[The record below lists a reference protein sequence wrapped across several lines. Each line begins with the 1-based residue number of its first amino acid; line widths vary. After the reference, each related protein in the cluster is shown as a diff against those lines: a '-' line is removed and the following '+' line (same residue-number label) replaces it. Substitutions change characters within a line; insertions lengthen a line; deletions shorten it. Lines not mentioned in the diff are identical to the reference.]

1 MRFAVIGDQGMFGR
15 DMSDSLSERGETVSG
30 FNRSN
35 LDLSDSVDSLAKVIS
50 GADVIVN
57 CVAFT
62 AVDSAETHRAQANL
76 VNGEYAG
83 KMALVA
89 KNIGARFAHLSTDY
103 VFSGQSR
110 VPVKVSTPLSPIN
123 AYGESKALG
132 EELIEQSGAEFQ
144 IFRTAWLYGA
154 NGNCFPKSIAKKL
167 LSGGIVNVVD
177 DQVGQP
183 TWTKD
188 LARIVYAH
196 SVNNYSESYVHA
208 VSSGQATWF
217 DFAQAVAKRLPD
229 SGNYR
234 VERIKSSELNLEAT
248 RPAFSVLDNSNTKG
262 PVIGDWA
269 DRWQIAAP
277 EILESLL

>member
-15 DMSDSLSERGETVSG
+15 DMAGFLREEGEKVSG
-30 FNRSN
+30 FNRTN
-35 LDLSDSVDSLAKVIS
+35 LNLSGSVDSLAKVIS

-57 CVAFT
+57 CIAYT
-62 AVDSAETHRAQANL
+62 AVDSAERQRAQANL

-83 KMALVA
+83 KLALVA
-89 KNIGARFAHLSTDY
+89 KDIGARFAHLSTDY

-132 EELIEQSGAEFQ
+132 EELVEQSGAEFQ

-154 NGNCFPKSIAKKL
+154 SGNCFPKSIAKKL
-167 LSGGIVNVVD
+167 LSGEVVNVVD

-196 SVNNYSESYVHA
+196 SVNRYSESYVHA

-217 DFAQAVAKRLPD
+217 DFARAVAKRLPD
-229 SGNYR
+229 SGSYR
-234 VERIKSSELNLEAT
+234 VEGMKSSQLNLEAT
-248 RPAFSVLDNSNTKG
+248 RPPFSVLDNNETKG
-262 PVIGDWA
+262 PVIGDWE
-269 DRWQIAAP
+269 DRWEIAAP
-277 EILESLL
+277 EILEYLL

>member
-1 MRFAVIGDQGMFGR
+1 MRFAVIGNQGMFGR
-15 DMSDSLSERGETVSG
+15 DMFDFLSERGEKVSG

-35 LDLSDSVDSLAKVIS
+35 LDLSGSVDSLAKVIS

-62 AVDSAETHRAQANL
+62 AVESAEKQGAQANL

-83 KMALVA
+83 KIALVA
-89 KNIGARFAHLSTDY
+89 KSIGARFAHLSTDY

-110 VPVKVSTPLSPIN
+110 VPVKVSAPLSPIN
-123 AYGESKALG
+123 AYGESKAFG
-132 EELIEQSGAEFQ
+132 EELIEQSGAAFQ
-144 IFRTAWLYGA
+144 IFRTAWLYGVS
-154 NGNCFPKSIAKKL
+154 GNCFPKSIAKKL
-167 LSGGIVNVVD
+167 LAGEVANVVD

-248 RPAFSVLDNSNTKG
+248 RPVFSVLDNSNTKG

>member
-1 MRFAVIGDQGMFGR
+1 MQFAVIGNQGMFGR
-15 DMSDSLSERGETVSG
+15 DMSDFLSERGETVSG

-35 LDLSDSVDSLAKVIS
+35 LDLSGSVDSLAKVIS

-62 AVDSAETHRAQANL
+62 AVDSAEKQGAQANL

-83 KMALVA
+83 KIALVA
-89 KNIGARFAHLSTDY
+89 KSIGARFAHLSTDY

-123 AYGESKALG
+123 AYGASKALG

-154 NGNCFPKSIAKKL
+154 SGNCFPKSIAKML
-167 LSGGIVNVVD
+167 LSGGVVNVVD

-188 LARIVYAH
+188 LARVVYAH
-196 SVNNYSESYVHA
+196 SVNNYSEKYVHA

-229 SGNYR
+229 SRSYR

-248 RPAFSVLDNSNTKG
+248 RPPFSVLDNSDTKG

-269 DRWQIAAP
+269 DRWEIAAP
-277 EILESLL
+277 EILQSLL

>member
-1 MRFAVIGDQGMFGR
+1 MQFAVIGNQGMFGR
-15 DMSDSLSERGETVSG
+15 DMSDFLSERGETVSG

-35 LDLSDSVDSLAKVIS
+35 LDLSGSVDSLAKVIS

-62 AVDSAETHRAQANL
+62 AVDAAEKQQAQANL

-83 KMALVA
+83 KIALVA
-89 KNIGARFAHLSTDY
+89 KSIGARFAHLSTDY

-110 VPVKVSTPLSPIN
+110 VPAKVSTPLSPLN
-123 AYGESKALG
+123 VYGTSKALG
-132 EELIEQSGAEFQ
+132 EELIEQSGVEFQ

-154 NGNCFPKSIAKKL
+154 SGNCFPKSIAKKL
-167 LSGGIVNVVD
+167 LSGEVVGVVD

-183 TWTKD
+183 TWTMD

-196 SVNNYSESYVHA
+196 TVNNYSENYVHA
-208 VSSGQATWF
+208 VSSGEATWF
-217 DFAQAVAKRLPD
+217 DFAKAVAKRLPD
-229 SGNYR
+229 SGRYR
-234 VERIKSSELNLEAT
+234 VERINSFELKVEAA
-248 RPAFSVLDNSNTKG
+248 RPPFSVLDNSETKG

-269 DRWQIAAP
+269 DRWEISAP
-277 EILESLL
+277 EVLESLL